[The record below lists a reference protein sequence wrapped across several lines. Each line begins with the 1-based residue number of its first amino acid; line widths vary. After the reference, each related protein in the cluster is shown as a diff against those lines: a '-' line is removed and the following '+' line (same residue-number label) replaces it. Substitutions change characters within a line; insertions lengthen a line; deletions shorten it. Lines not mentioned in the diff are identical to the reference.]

1 MEVFTVIFLAIFA
14 LAALAFVIFL
24 VIFFFSLI
32 ASILKTPAQV
42 TSNNTFD
49 NDEPDGSNYYEV
61 NGQVRLE

>member
-1 MEVFTVIFLAIFA
+1 MEIFTVIFLAIFA

-32 ASILKTPAQV
+32 AAILKTPAQV